1 MSVNENPSVCSKITS
16 IIFNPMDI
24 LININYTLWI
34 IYSYNHNIFPLYMLI
49 IISSLSGVGCI
60 INYGTVNNED
70 VVGMILIDRNYKYK
84 ILMSIIW
91 ILILIKLVII
101 YCMIIYIEN
110 DKKLSSIILLVVVII
125 FEFVLKYHIV
135 SIRIDYNK
143 NHVQLL

>member
-110 DKKLSSIILLVVVII
+110 DKKLPSIILLII
-125 FEFVLKYHIV
+125 ITVFEFVLKYHIV